1 MSTFHLK
8 IIAYDKIFYD
18 DEAASVVLP
27 AIDGEV
33 QILTNHEECVVALKT
48 GEVRIGTPK
57 GEMIPAVCGSGLQK
71 LLLIIRWKFWWIR
84 SNARRKSIYVVR
96 KRQKSVQKNGYC
108 SIRAGWNIIVIPH
121 RWQERWH
128 VWKKQINIATRCGEK
143 NKLKMKSRQTRK
155 EAGYAHFGN
164 ENHPIV
170 LSWISFSVL
179 FHLHGGSSR
188 ACT

>member
-57 GEMIPAVCGSGLQK
+57 GEMIPAVCGSGFAEVTSDNQVEILVDT
-71 LLLIIRWKFWWIR
+71 IERPEEIDIRRAKEAKER
-84 SNARRKSIYVVR
+84 AEEQL
-96 KRQKSVQKNGYC
+96 RQKQSIQEYYRSKASLAIAMERLKASRHDRPIGY
-108 SIRAGWNIIVIPH
+108 
-121 RWQERWH
+121 
-128 VWKKQINIATRCGEK
+128 
-143 NKLKMKSRQTRK
+143 
-155 EAGYAHFGN
+155 
-164 ENHPIV
+164 
-170 LSWISFSVL
+170 
-179 FHLHGGSSR
+179 
-188 ACT
+188 

>member
-57 GEMIPAVCGSGLQK
+57 GEMIPAVCGSGFAEVTSDNQVE
-71 LLLIIRWKFWWIR
+71 I
-84 SNARRKSIYVVR
+84 
-96 KRQKSVQKNGYC
+96 G
-108 SIRAGWNIIVIPH
+108 RA
-121 RWQERWH
+121 H
-128 VWKKQINIATRCGEK
+128 V
-143 NKLKMKSRQTRK
+143 
-155 EAGYAHFGN
+155 
-164 ENHPIV
+164 
-170 LSWISFSVL
+170 
-179 FHLHGGSSR
+179 
-188 ACT
+188 

>member
-57 GEMIPAVCGSGLQK
+57 GEMIPAVCGSGFAEVTSDNQVEILVDTIERPEEIDVRRAKEAKERAEERLLQHDAEER
-71 LLLIIRWKFWWIR
+71 LL
-84 SNARRKSIYVVR
+84 
-96 KRQKSVQKNGYC
+96 Q
-108 SIRAGWNIIVIPH
+108 H
-121 RWQERWH
+121 
-128 VWKKQINIATRCGEK
+128 
-143 NKLKMKSRQTRK
+143 KSRMEYYRNTTSLARAMARLK
-155 EAGYAHFGN
+155 EANKYRH
-164 ENHPIV
+164 
-170 LSWISFSVL
+170 
-179 FHLHGGSSR
+179 
-188 ACT
+188 

>member
-57 GEMIPAVCGSGLQK
+57 GEMIPAVCGSGFAEVTSDNQVEILVDT
-71 LLLIIRWKFWWIR
+71 IERPEEIDIR
-84 SNARRKSIYVVR
+84 
-96 KRQKSVQKNGYC
+96 
-108 SIRAGWNIIVIPH
+108 RA
-121 RWQERWH
+121 
-128 VWKKQINIATRCGEK
+128 
-143 NKLKMKSRQTRK
+143 K
-155 EAGYAHFGN
+155 EAK
-164 ENHPIV
+164 E
-170 LSWISFSVL
+170 
-179 FHLHGGSSR
+179 R
-188 ACT
+188 AQFCRFVYCRAFFRG

>member
-57 GEMIPAVCGSGLQK
+57 GEVIPAVCGSGFAEVTSDNLVDTIERPEEIDIRRAKEAKERAEERLLQ
-71 LLLIIRWKFWWIR
+71 
-84 SNARRKSIYVVR
+84 
-96 KRQKSVQKNGYC
+96 
-108 SIRAGWNIIVIPH
+108 H
-121 RWQERWH
+121 
-128 VWKKQINIATRCGEK
+128 
-143 NKLKMKSRQTRK
+143 KSRMEYYRNTASLARAMARLK
-155 EAGYAHFGN
+155 EANKYRH
-164 ENHPIV
+164 
-170 LSWISFSVL
+170 
-179 FHLHGGSSR
+179 
-188 ACT
+188 

>member
-57 GEMIPAVCGSGLQK
+57 GEMIPAVCGSGFAEVTSDNQVEILVDT
-71 LLLIIRWKFWWIR
+71 IERPEEIDIR
-84 SNARRKSIYVVR
+84 
-96 KRQKSVQKNGYC
+96 
-108 SIRAGWNIIVIPH
+108 RA
-121 RWQERWH
+121 
-128 VWKKQINIATRCGEK
+128 
-143 NKLKMKSRQTRK
+143 K
-155 EAGYAHFGN
+155 EAK
-164 ENHPIV
+164 E
-170 LSWISFSVL
+170 
-179 FHLHGGSSR
+179 R
-188 ACT
+188 AEERLL

>member
-18 DEAASVVLP
+18 EEAASVVLP

-57 GEMIPAVCGSGLQK
+57 GFRQFAEVALQK

-128 VWKKQINIATRCGEK
+128 V
-143 NKLKMKSRQTRK
+143 
-155 EAGYAHFGN
+155 
-164 ENHPIV
+164 
-170 LSWISFSVL
+170 
-179 FHLHGGSSR
+179 
-188 ACT
+188 

>member
-8 IIAYDKIFYD
+8 IIAYDKIFYAE
-18 DEAASVVLP
+18 EAASVVLP

-57 GEMIPAVCGSGLQK
+57 GEMIPAVCGSGFAEVTSDNQVEIL
-71 LLLIIRWKFWWIR
+71 WIR

-128 VWKKQINIATRCGEK
+128 V
-143 NKLKMKSRQTRK
+143 
-155 EAGYAHFGN
+155 
-164 ENHPIV
+164 
-170 LSWISFSVL
+170 
-179 FHLHGGSSR
+179 
-188 ACT
+188 

>member
-57 GEMIPAVCGSGLQK
+57 GEMIPAVCGSGFSEVTSDNQVEILVDTIERPEEIDIRRAKEAKERAEERLLQ
-71 LLLIIRWKFWWIR
+71 
-84 SNARRKSIYVVR
+84 
-96 KRQKSVQKNGYC
+96 
-108 SIRAGWNIIVIPH
+108 H
-121 RWQERWH
+121 
-128 VWKKQINIATRCGEK
+128 
-143 NKLKMKSRQTRK
+143 KSRMEYYRNTASLARAMARLK
-155 EAGYAHFGN
+155 EANKYRH
-164 ENHPIV
+164 
-170 LSWISFSVL
+170 
-179 FHLHGGSSR
+179 
-188 ACT
+188 

>member
-18 DEAASVVLP
+18 EEAASVVLP

-57 GEMIPAVCGSGLQK
+57 GEMIPAVCGSGFAEVTSDNQVEILVDT
-71 LLLIIRWKFWWIR
+71 
-84 SNARRKSIYVVR
+84 NARRKSIYVVR

-108 SIRAGWNIIVIPH
+108 SIRVGWNIIVIPH

-128 VWKKQINIATRCGEK
+128 V
-143 NKLKMKSRQTRK
+143 
-155 EAGYAHFGN
+155 
-164 ENHPIV
+164 
-170 LSWISFSVL
+170 
-179 FHLHGGSSR
+179 
-188 ACT
+188 